1 MNKQIC
7 RMVFVAA
14 LGFGAMASPTFAQNA
29 ATPADPAFEAAKQA
43 FEALPIEER
52 MAIQRSLVWTVP
64 FNGAALGTFG
74 NLTFKGIKAFEK
86 RAKTAEEGILD
97 EAERETLMA
106 QAAKAQAGVKFKLLT
121 DKKSGSQIGLAQS
134 VFTKKEETPVGAKWQ
149 NGDGSA
155 QVDLAIGTGAADDL
169 PTAFDRFLALP
180 DRKITYKLL
189 RPDFFVITG
198 ENGTDSF
205 YIRFAANGSAMRGF
219 TFRYPTAKQKQ
230 FERYVI
236 AAANTF
242 VPFPDAVSEPV
253 DEGAVLAVEKPR
265 ERFST
270 ALALADGRIL
280 TASQAM
286 KGCKSTSLAGKPAKT
301 NGEADGVAVFAAGA
315 AGNGLMARKSAA
327 ETGEAVLAL
336 STDDKGAVSVSPGT
350 LVMANGRLMVETAL
364 LASGSGAAI
373 VDRKGQVL
381 GIVTSDAA
389 SIKPVAGIMP
399 VSRHAF
405 TAIAGGEGEATAVIS
420 AGAIAASAAPAILP
434 LSCAL

>member
-1 MNKQIC
+1 MRNHF
-7 RMVFVAA
+7 RNAVFLAV
-14 LGFGAMASPTFAQNA
+14 LGLGVHMGPGFAQDA
-29 ATPADPAFEAAKQA
+29 ATPADPAFEAAKQV
-43 FEALPIEER
+43 FEALPLEER
-52 MAIQRSLVWTVP
+52 TAIQRSLVWAVP

-86 RAKTAEEGILD
+86 KIKTPEEGILD

-106 QAAKAQAGVKFKLLT
+106 QATKAQAGVKFKVVT
-121 DKKSGSQIGLAQS
+121 DKKSGSQIGLPLS
-134 VFTKKEETPVGAKWQ
+134 VFTKREETAVGAKWQ

-169 PTAFDRFLALP
+169 PAAFDRFIALP

-198 ENGTDSF
+198 ESGGSSF

-219 TFRYPTAKQKQ
+219 TFKYPTAKQKQ
-230 FERYVI
+230 FDRYVI

-242 VPFPDAVSEPV
+242 VPFPDSVAEPV
-253 DEGAVLAVEKPR
+253 EDGAVVAVEKPR
-265 ERFST
+265 ARFST

-280 TASQAM
+280 AASEAM
-286 KGCKSTSLAGKPAKT
+286 KGCKSTALAGKTAKT
-301 NGEADGVAVFAAGA
+301 TGEADGVATFAASA
-315 AGNGLMARKSAA
+315 QASGLLARKAIA
-327 ETGEAVLAL
+327 ENGEAVLAL
-336 STDDKGAVSVSPGT
+336 SADDKGAVAVSPGT
-350 LVMANGRLMVETAL
+350 LVMSQGKLMIEAAL

-373 VDRKGQVL
+373 VDRKGQLL

-389 SIKPVAGIMP
+389 LIKPVAGVMP

-405 TAIAGGEGEATAVIS
+405 MAVTGGNGEATETLS
-420 AGAIAASAAPAILP
+420 AGAVAAAAAPAILP
-434 LSCAL
+434 ISCAL